1 MSSSLDRYSGYDD
14 ELDLSFSSSK
24 QSINPVAR
32 CIQDLVSKALTDP
45 IIKIR
50 TINALETKVIVE
62 SKHNAETKKEAIKNL
77 GFALNS
83 GRLSPEAQ
91 IRAIETIERILLS

>member
-1 MSSSLDRYSGYDD
+1 MSGSLDRYSGYDD

-32 CIQDLVSKALTDP
+32 CIQDFVSALTDP

>member
-32 CIQDLVSKALTDP
+32 CIQDFVSALTDP

-62 SKHNAETKKEAIKNL
+62 SKHNAETKKEAIKKL

>member
-32 CIQDLVSKALTDP
+32 CIQDFVSALTDP

-62 SKHNAETKKEAIKNL
+62 SKHNAEAKKE
-77 GFALNS
+77 
-83 GRLSPEAQ
+83 
-91 IRAIETIERILLS
+91 IRRAVLFLFFGRILFDTGIFRVKQIGEIIQ